1 MRERNEDERKAA
13 VESEY
18 RFRRAGYLAAL
29 QGWLRDVWLRSA
41 GISDELALFPDLA
54 AAAET
59 VGTRLA
65 ARDALENLRVME
77 RTQGILHTNVNE
89 LLALETGLLKLKL

>member
-1 MRERNEDERKAA
+1 MEA
-13 VESEY
+13 EY

-41 GISDELALFPDLA
+41 NISDELALFPGLGADAQSVA
-54 AAAET
+54 A
-59 VGTRLA
+59 RLA
-65 ARDALENLRVME
+65 PREALENLRVME
-77 RTQGILHTNVNE
+77 QTQGLLHTNVNE